1 MIFPLRVG
9 LQVVFAFKPFCALD
23 AVVSPETREVLRV
36 LGGLVLRKMLWRT
49 EILSDLIV
57 VSIGCDVC
65 QKLYSARRP
74 VGLL

>member
-1 MIFPLRVG
+1 MG